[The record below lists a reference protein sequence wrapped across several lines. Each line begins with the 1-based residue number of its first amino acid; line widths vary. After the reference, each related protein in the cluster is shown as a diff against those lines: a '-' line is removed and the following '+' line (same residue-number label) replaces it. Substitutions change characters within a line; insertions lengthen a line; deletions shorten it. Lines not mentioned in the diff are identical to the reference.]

1 VARWVVYAYAC
12 GFMFG
17 WHVHEKASLHMVIPF
32 SILAVQSLQDAG
44 DFIFVATVATY
55 SLFPLLFEA
64 KEYPIKVLLLVL
76 YILVMWVSFAH
87 NMTERG
93 EPNSNKASVPIS
105 DSFVHQPG
113 NLEKLDA
120 GKNVEKQTKEE
131 GMQLLSIF
139 EKVYL
144 AGLVLVEIY
153 GQVLHPFFLR
163 EHLPFLPLMLISG
176 YCSIGMLY
184 FWAGQLFKIA
194 FMSGFHTEQ
203 LPHMKKA

>member
-1 VARWVVYAYAC
+1 MYTDV
-12 GFMFG
+12 
-17 WHVHEKASLHMVIPF
+17 E
-32 SILAVQSLQDAG
+32 ILGA
-44 DFIFVATVATY
+44 VATY